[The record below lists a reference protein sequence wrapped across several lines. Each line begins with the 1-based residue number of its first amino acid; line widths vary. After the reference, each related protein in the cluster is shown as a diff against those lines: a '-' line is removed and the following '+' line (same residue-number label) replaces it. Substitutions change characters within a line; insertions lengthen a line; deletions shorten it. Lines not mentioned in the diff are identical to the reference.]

1 MILED
6 RLFWDFLSLERVIY
20 LVAFI
25 DDMILMNICIVFRF
39 LILRIYLGPNLIKF
53 QSLKERYLD

>member
-25 DDMILMNICIVFRF
+25 DDMILMNICLIFRF
-39 LILRIYLGPNLIKF
+39 LILKVYLGPNLIKF
-53 QSLKERYLD
+53 PSLKERYLD